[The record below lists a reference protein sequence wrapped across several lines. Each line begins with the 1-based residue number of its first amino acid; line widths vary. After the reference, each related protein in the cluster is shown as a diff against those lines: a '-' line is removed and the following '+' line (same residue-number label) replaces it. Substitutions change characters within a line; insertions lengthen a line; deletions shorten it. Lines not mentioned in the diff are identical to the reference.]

1 MAGIE
6 VRERRRRRAAMAA
19 RLLHSG
25 VEDLAAID
33 WDALDAAPAW
43 LALPAAELATL
54 QRQVGALVYAA
65 QIRLWIDGARLAA
78 ARAALGEPYL
88 DALLAQHDLHAFPA
102 DAGAYPPA
110 ATADKVP
117 VRLQVA
123 GAAVML
129 ASLPQGALRRV
140 VSAAM
145 APTAAAAMVSDQAQS
160 LIARAQTLAVHAT
173 AAALAAA
180 AQPVRGAA

>member
-1 MAGIE
+1 MAAIE
-6 VRERRRRRAAMAA
+6 VRERRHRRAAMAA
-19 RLLHSG
+19 RLLQSG

-88 DALLAQHDLHAFPA
+88 DALLAQPDLHAFPA
-102 DAGAYPPA
+102 DAGAHPPA